1 MCMLTTQGETRVAD
15 RDITCWKVVE
25 ILSDRDGER
34 IYATPYM
41 FKHVPETVLEGESP
55 LYTGQPDYT
64 YELCPGVCNHILKG
78 FIHTY
83 AVPATGNEIDAA
95 VSELTY
101 AIASVNS
108 HETYLTADKM
118 RGLPNCDMLPWVI
131 GVALYRCV
139 IPKGTEYLEG
149 VGDGSVDSRCYASRE
164 IVFKEKVMEWN
175 DKYCPDMK
183 ERIISVIDG
192 MKERGIPL

>member
-1 MCMLTTQGETRVAD
+1 MCMITTQGETSIAD

-25 ILSDRDGER
+25 ILSDMDGER

-41 FKHVPETVLEGESP
+41 FRHVPQDVLDGKRP
-55 LYTGQPDYT
+55 FWTGQPERT
-64 YELCPGVCNHILKG
+64 YELCEGMCNHILKG

-83 AVPATGNEIDAA
+83 AVPVTGDEIDAA

-108 HETYLTADKM
+108 HETYLTAEKM

-149 VGDGSVDSRCYASRE
+149 VSDGSVDSRCYASRE
-164 IVFKEKVMEWN
+164 IVFKEKVVEWN
-175 DKYCPDMK
+175 SRYCPDMK
-183 ERIISVIDG
+183 ERIISVIND
-192 MKERGIPL
+192 MTERGIPM